1 MHPESN
7 PLLDIV
13 AFIACVVV
21 SILLIPVVLTVAR
34 AILAYVF
41 QDFTV

>member
-7 PLLDIV
+7 PILDII
-13 AFIACVVV
+13 AFIGCVVV